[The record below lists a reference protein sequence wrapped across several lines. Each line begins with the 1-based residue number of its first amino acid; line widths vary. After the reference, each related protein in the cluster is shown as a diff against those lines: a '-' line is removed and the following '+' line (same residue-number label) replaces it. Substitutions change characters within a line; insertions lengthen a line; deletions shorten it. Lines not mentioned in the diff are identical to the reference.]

1 MIAYPEAGRG
11 PDPKIVGLNL
21 KNIRRGQLAL
31 FLVWTVIALGGP
43 LWWGLRLQKTHS
55 SALYVAASGGDLDAV
70 RRLAQRPLMSVNWL
84 QELAQDQNATA
95 DSRVEAINTLAQKN
109 ALDSKG
115 LSLLLWIDQP
125 LAVRHAVALAFEQ
138 HGCNDMCVG
147 AALNALNAIWK
158 GQTTLEMRLSAQR
171 PDTSPVSA
179 QIDAELHRKT
189 VQDYLALLNLNPC
202 LTRKILTTSYPND
215 HAFVDRVHAQVEP
228 C

>member
-1 MIAYPEAGRG
+1 LYA
-11 PDPKIVGLNL
+11 
-21 KNIRRGQLAL
+21 
-31 FLVWTVIALGGP
+31 
-43 LWWGLRLQKTHS
+43 
-55 SALYVAASGGDLDAV
+55 SARGGDLDAV
-70 RRLAQRPLMSVNWL
+70 RRLAQRPLTSVNWL

-109 ALDSKG
+109 ALDSRS

-138 HGCNDMCVG
+138 HGCDNVCVG
-147 AALNALNAIWK
+147 AALNALDAIWK
-158 GQTTLEMRLSAQR
+158 GEPTLEMRLSAQLA
-171 PDTSPVSA
+171 DTSPISA
-179 QIDAELHRKT
+179 QIDSELHRKT

-202 LTRKILTTSYPND
+202 LTRKILNGSYPTD

>member
-1 MIAYPEAGRG
+1 
-11 PDPKIVGLNL
+11 VGLNL
-21 KNIRRGQLAL
+21 KNIRRAQLAL
-31 FLVWTVIALGGP
+31 LLIWTAIALSGP
-43 LWWGLRLQKTHS
+43 LWWGLRLQKRHS
-55 SALYVAASGGDLDAV
+55 YALYASARGGDLDAV
-70 RRLAQRPLMSVNWL
+70 RRLAQRPLTSVNWL

-109 ALDSKG
+109 ALDSRS

-138 HGCNDMCVG
+138 HGCDNVCVG
-147 AALNALNAIWK
+147 AALNALDAIWK
-158 GQTTLEMRLSAQR
+158 GEPTLGMRLSAQLA
-171 PDTSPVSA
+171 DTSPISA
-179 QIDAELHRKT
+179 QIDSELHRKT

-202 LTRKILTTSYPND
+202 LTRQILNSSYPTD